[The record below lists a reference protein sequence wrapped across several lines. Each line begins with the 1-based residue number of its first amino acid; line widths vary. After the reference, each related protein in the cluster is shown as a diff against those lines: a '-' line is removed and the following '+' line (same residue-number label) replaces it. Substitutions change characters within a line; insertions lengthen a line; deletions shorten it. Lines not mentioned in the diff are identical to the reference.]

1 MNTLQPIE
9 TNQDAQQ
16 IKAEVKKFYG
26 QVALSNSAAG
36 CCDTGGCCGIELDI
50 KFAED
55 YSQLDGYVPEADLG
69 LGCGLPTQFAQIQAG
84 ETVLDL
90 GSGAGNDAFVAR
102 RLVGETGRVL
112 GVDFTGE
119 MVKKAR
125 DNARR
130 LGYDNV
136 EFKLGDIE
144 NLPIEADSI
153 DLIVSNCVL
162 NLVPD
167 KPRAFAE
174 MFRVLKPGGRFCVSD
189 IVLEGELPAR
199 LRSVVSL
206 YAGCVSGAVPKA
218 DYLDFARQ
226 AGFSDLI
233 EFRLQPLH
241 VPQEALARHLSEA
254 EATALLPAAIQLYS
268 LTLGGQK
275 GD

>member
-36 CCDTGGCCGIELDI
+36 CCDTGGCCGIELDV

-55 YSQLDGYVPEADLG
+55 YSQLEGYVPEADLG

-102 RLVGETGRVL
+102 RLVGETGRVI

-144 NLPIEADSI
+144 NLPIDADSI

-275 GD
+275 TN